1 MKANKLCEDKLKH
14 LKIVIHDYTFITK
27 TSFQLK
33 IVADGVLCFG
43 AKRQPPLSANGG
55 EQDIECAGCRVI
67 APRLRFLTTSKYEV
81 VVTDV
86 LL

>member
-1 MKANKLCEDKLKH
+1 M
-14 LKIVIHDYTFITK
+14 
-27 TSFQLK
+27 
-33 IVADGVLCFG
+33 ADGVLCFG